1 MQEKFKIKMLL
12 RNKSVIAK
20 LILYFILVLLVVMT
34 VSRIYSQKMIIT
46 DIFLSFKKE
55 SGARAL
61 PVEIQ
66 AMKIIA
72 LRQKLSDVG
81 LDSYLYDNHLI
92 YQRAVEY
99 LYPIRINQKSS
110 YIFIDRISLINQRCK
125 LVDRENDIELFQC

>member
-1 MQEKFKIKMLL
+1 MLL
-12 RNKSVIAK
+12 KNKNVIAK
-20 LILYFILVLLVVMT
+20 LILYFILVLLLAMT

-61 PVEIQ
+61 PVKIQ
-66 AMKIIA
+66 SMKIMA

-99 LYPIRINQKSS
+99 LYPVRINQKSS
-110 YIFIDRISLINQRCK
+110 YIFIDRTNLVNKRCK
-125 LVDRENDIELFQC
+125 LVDREGDIELFQC